1 MYKKTRPS
9 GEGFRL
15 YNAAV
20 VRQLCADILAEKDP
34 LRVDELIDLMQA
46 VIREDQE
53 EIRVRMAFLAKKYA
67 NVIAESKAA
76 D

>member
-1 MYKKTRPS
+1 
-9 GEGFRL
+9 L